1 MLRIRSKTAP
11 RVVRSVRLDV
21 DVAALL
27 DEMVEAYGSTPAY
40 CLEALILRYAPDAIK
55 QANAVKE

>member
-1 MLRIRSKTAP
+1 
-11 RVVRSVRLDV
+11 VRLDV

-55 QANAVKE
+55 QANAEKE